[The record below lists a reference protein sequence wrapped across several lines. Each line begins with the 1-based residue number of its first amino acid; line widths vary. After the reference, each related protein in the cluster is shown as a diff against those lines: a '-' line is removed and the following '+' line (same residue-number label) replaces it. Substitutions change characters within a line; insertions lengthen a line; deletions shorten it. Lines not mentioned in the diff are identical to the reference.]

1 MKLKKLIATV
11 GLLVGICFSAQA
23 AETVKNVIWIIG
35 DGMGPEIM
43 GFFMEG
49 ARYGNLQGYGNKV
62 SNMEKLLRDG
72 TQGLYFNNTYNTIVT
87 DSAASANQMATG
99 VLSIPETIGLDY
111 KGEPAQTIMELA
123 QKKGKSIGII
133 SDAYVTD
140 ATPAGFTAHT
150 AKRGNR
156 HDIARQQIKLGVDVI
171 SGGGLKYFNTDE
183 NENLL
188 KEAEAQGYHIALNRK
203 ELDKVTS
210 GKLLGL
216 FSDAGMPPAIEMYQH
231 PQVPSL
237 WDQTKKAL
245 ALLEQNKNGFVL
257 MVEAGKIDWSAHA
270 NDAGGVLA
278 EMKVID
284 SVIYLARE
292 YAEKHPGTLVY
303 VNADHDTGLGTFV
316 YHHLDSNQ
324 AAHKSEQGEMLYG
337 GNTYYADFRTYKL
350 LEKQKRSLYA
360 IAQDLHATPWER
372 RTPDYVQRRLSE
384 GLGYVVDISQ
394 FDNIRDV
401 NGLFRQLNRLYG
413 LSWATGNH
421 SAAPLISIAYGP
433 QAELFGGVYHNTDI
447 FPRLKEAFGW
457 TEEKK

>member
-1 MKLKKLIATV
+1 MKLKKFIAII
-11 GLLVGICFSAQA
+11 GLLWGLCLTAYATEPI
-23 AETVKNVIWIIG
+23 TNLIWIIG

-49 ARYGNLQGYGNKV
+49 ARYGNLQGYNSKV
-62 SNMEKLLRDG
+62 SHMERMIQEG
-72 TQGLYFNNTYNTIVT
+72 TQGLFFNNTYNTIVT
-87 DSAASANQMATG
+87 DSAASATQMATG
-99 VLSIPETIGLDY
+99 VLSIPETIGVDY
-111 KGEPAQTIMELA
+111 NGKPVETLMELA
-123 QKKGKSIGII
+123 KKKGKSIGII

-140 ATPAGFTAHT
+140 ATPACFTAHT

-156 HDIARQQIKLGVDVI
+156 RDIARQQIKLGVDVI

-183 NENLL
+183 NQHLL
-188 KEAEAQGYHIALNRK
+188 EEATAQGYQVALDRK
-203 ELDKVTS
+203 DLNKITS

-216 FSDAGMPPAIEMYQH
+216 FSEAGMPPAVEMYQH
-231 PQVPSL
+231 PQIPSL
-237 WDQTKKAL
+237 WDQTKKAI
-245 ALLEQNKNGFVL
+245 ALLEQNKKGFVL

-284 SVIYLARE
+284 EVISLARD
-292 YAEKHPGTLVY
+292 YADKHPGTLVY

-324 AAHKSEQGEMLYG
+324 AAHKTEQGEMLYG

-350 LEKQKRSLYA
+350 LEKQKRSLHSL
-360 IAQDLHATPWER
+360 AQELHEIPMER
-372 RTPDYVQRRLSE
+372 RTPDYIQRRLSE

-394 FDNIRDV
+394 FDNVRDI
-401 NGLFRQLNRLYG
+401 NGLFKQLNRLYG

-421 SAAPLISIAYGP
+421 SAAPLISIAYGA
-433 QAELFGGVYHNTDI
+433 QAERFGGVYHNTDI
-447 FPRLKEAFGW
+447 FPRLKDAFGW
-457 TEEKK
+457 TERKK